1 MRPHCLDL
9 AVITVLPDSSVITGT
24 EDLDGVMARSC
35 VLAIRDAIDT
45 SWARRHYSFFP
56 TPMTGSTEAHW

>member
-35 VLAIRDAIDT
+35 SAAVGAAYLQSEMPSTQAGQGGIT
-45 SWARRHYSFFP
+45 LSFRHQ
-56 TPMTGSTEAHW
+56 